1 MATNPLLITLADLPI
16 HRQMKL
22 CKTLCVHIHIP
33 DKLTCFNL
41 VLVWPSGSFL
51 TRLWVD
57 LIYHDNVM
65 KIENQIFF
73 QWEWGSRWTWTLITC
88 LNQLMKSICLVGW
101 LDVLMHFETQHWN
114 QGYAVLTDDKPMA
127 HDLFCCCQFH
137 DTIIIYFQYKVHL
150 LR

>member
-101 LDVLMHFETQHWN
+101 LDVLMHFEI
-114 QGYAVLTDDKPMA
+114 VKPRLCRPNWWQTYGA
-127 HDLFCCCQFH
+127 WF
-137 DTIIIYFQYKVHL
+137 IL
-150 LR
+150 LLPVPWHYNKFFFNIKFTC